1 MSAKSELPLIEA
13 RPLLLSQ
20 DPGQRSHQNVWRSR
34 LVNQLT
40 GSTGTFQLTEAA
52 VNNERNVSL
61 LQPGAHIGRREA
73 TMQDVVDDRGGEPGL
88 FALGQRIRKRARYDN
103 AGSGV
108 LEAVGNVER
117 DHRFVLDD
125 QN

>member
-1 MSAKSELPLIEA
+1 MSAKSQPPLIEA

-20 DPGQRSHQNVWRSR
+20 DPGQRSHQNVWGRR

-40 GSTGTFQLTEAA
+40 GRTGTFQLTEAA
-52 VNNERNVSL
+52 VNNERNISL
-61 LQPGAHIGRREA
+61 FQPGAHIGGCEA

-88 FALGQRIRKRARYDN
+88 FALGQRIRKRARDDN
-103 AGSGV
+103 PGSGV
-108 LEAVGNVER
+108 LEAVGNVEG